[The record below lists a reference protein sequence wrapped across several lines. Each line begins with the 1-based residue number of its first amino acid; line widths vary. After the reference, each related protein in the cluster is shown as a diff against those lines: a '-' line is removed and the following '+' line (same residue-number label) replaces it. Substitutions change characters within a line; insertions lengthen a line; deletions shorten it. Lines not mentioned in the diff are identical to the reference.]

1 MKESGEKKKLNG
13 QAGKKLGK
21 RKMKQ
26 ETATAK
32 KWMNINGIVAVLF
45 IDLFIDGVLC
55 RFLNTLFIVIVVA
68 CHVFFPS
75 LPLILLGI
83 VALAFTVA
91 MYSVVHHVSTL
102 STHNV
107 VKTLIHSLI
116 WH

>member
-1 MKESGEKKKLNG
+1 MDKRK
-13 QAGKKLGK
+13 KKLGK
-21 RKMKQ
+21 KKN
-26 ETATAK
+26 EAK

-68 CHVFFPS
+68 CHGFFLS
-75 LPLILLGI
+75 SSPLFLLGI
-83 VALAFTVA
+83 LAVASTVA
-91 MYSVVHHVSTL
+91 MCSVVHHVSTL